1 MFLIFTGYLAAAY
14 ALQVP
19 KGYDQEQLILG
30 LIYAFFCLNML
41 FKYIP
46 FSWITTPMWT
56 TWDFVSKPVYR
67 IPRRWRMVGFGFLDA
82 VVIIVTIFSIEA
94 ESTRIQR
101 LIALVGMVIFISG
114 LYITSRVSL
123 HHTTSRSV
131 TWCFERVKFLSTD
144 IFVSKSIVDQLIGPP
159 YGRLYCS
166 NSCLHCLSF
175 VPRLAKTSLNGC
187 QLLHK
192 ATSARHGMASN
203 S

>member
-46 FSWITTPMWT
+46 FSWITTPMWA
-56 TWDFVSKPVYR
+56 TWDVVSKPVYR

-94 ESTRIQR
+94 DSTRVQR

-114 LYITSRVSL
+114 LYITSRVSGITQ
-123 HHTTSRSV
+123 HHV
-131 TWCFERVKFLSTD
+131 LTWCFECVKFLSTD
-144 IFVSKSIVDQLIGPP
+144 IFV
-159 YGRLYCS
+159 
-166 NSCLHCLSF
+166 
-175 VPRLAKTSLNGC
+175 
-187 QLLHK
+187 K
-192 ATSARHGMASN
+192 AS
-203 S
+203 